1 MCGLGW
7 VHASVVGLG
16 WIDENGPTSN
26 CESNVCIMCMDVY
39 VCVCVWLGISGRA
52 LRPTLGLV
60 DPLNAAS
67 MPARVSANTGFDVL
81 WFATACF
88 LVIQ

>member
-1 MCGLGW
+1 MRARVCMC
-7 VHASVVGLG
+7 
-16 WIDENGPTSN
+16 I
-26 CESNVCIMCMDVY
+26 DVY
-39 VCVCVWLGISGRA
+39 ACVWLGISGRA